1 VSGFLEQAGT
11 VLERTSKRAARMPEQ
26 LALDEGISNR
36 TAVRR
41 NEPSA
46 SSRRRVMDQA
56 GEALLADA
64 ALTDDQDRG
73 IESGNLRS
81 AVKRFLHRGTGHTQ
95 TEFSLGTMPV

>member
-1 VSGFLEQAGT
+1 MDGCAAGT
-11 VLERTSKRAARMPEQ
+11 HFKNSHGPLRSVGFM
-26 LALDEGISNR
+26 DE
-36 TAVRR
+36 
-41 NEPSA
+41 
-46 SSRRRVMDQA
+46 A

-95 TEFSLGTMPV
+95 TEFSRGTMPV